1 MKVMRV
7 IPLIFLSCLSLTIFL
22 ACTKNP
28 FGGDEISGGNRQ
40 IRGQVRFTNGSTQED
55 IYIWL
60 EGFDVGT
67 RTDQGGQ
74 FQLTL
79 PPPASQGGQGGLSGA
94 FNLYFYLANFKLASV
109 IVGIR
114 NGSFLYSN
122 GEINGKG
129 ELIKLQILYQILK
142 IRTALGSKTVFAD
155 SNNFLAVEF
164 NLEPQVNSA
173 IIFFPAQVGNWIS
186 PVIFRRT
193 ATDEVFIFNSVIAG
207 LAGDDTI
214 TLGPDP
220 IKRTVGVSLDRGIL
234 PRGEYEIIPYLLV
247 KSEPVPAALI
257 ASLGEGADEL
267 GPNYLRMPFHR
278 EGDRLRVE

>member
-1 MKVMRV
+1 MKVVRF
-7 IPLIFLSCLSLTIFL
+7 ISLIFLSCLGPTIFL

-28 FGGDEISGGNRQ
+28 FGGNEISGGNRQ
-40 IRGQVRFTNGSTQED
+40 IRGQVRLTNGSTQEGV
-55 IYIWL
+55 YVWL
-60 EGFDVGT
+60 EGFEVGA

-79 PPPASQGGQGGLSGA
+79 PSASQGGQGGSGA
-94 FNLYFYLANFKLASV
+94 FNLYFYLANFKLASA

-129 ELIKLQILYQILK
+129 ELIKPQILYQILK
-142 IRTALGSKTVFAD
+142 IRIALGSKTVFAEN
-155 SNNFLAVEF
+155 NNFLAVEF

-173 IIFFPAQVGNWIS
+173 IIFFPAQVGSWIG

-193 ATDEVFIFNSVIAG
+193 ATDEVFIFNSVFAG

-267 GPNYLRMPFHR
+267 GPNYLKMPFHR